1 MSKQPANGILEDF
14 RLDFVDCWQRLPNKG
29 FFFILLVAW
38 LALFQFLGNSTLGY
52 IKTSSLLSWM
62 HATYQPSADAGAT
75 DDSHGRWIPFV
86 VLGLFWWKRK
96 QLMAL
101 PLKLWW
107 PGGAAAGPGVGI
119 ASGGGTWASNRKS
132 PSSPCSLAF
141 TL

>member
-52 IKTSSLLSWM
+52 IKTPSLLSWM
-62 HATYQPSADAGAT
+62 QVAYQPPSADAGAN

-101 PLKLWW
+101 PLKMWW
-107 PGGAAAGPGVGI
+107 PAVLLLGLALGLHLLGYI
-119 ASGGGTWASNRKS
+119 DRKS
-132 PSSPCSLAF
+132 TRLNSSHLGI
-141 TL
+141 